1 MCHLEQVI
9 ITKDYPMRLSAI
21 ALLAMVTS
29 SLFAGESSCFFKEG
43 DRVGFFG
50 DSITEAKIYGRVTE
64 LVFHHFHPQA
74 KVSFVNNG
82 HGGLQLAG
90 TTLGTVVAGDPN
102 VVTMMIGMNDA
113 IISSWVRGM
122 PVEPVIAAYKAKLVA
137 LVRELKA
144 LGKEVIILTPTLTDE
159 SVTSIF
165 MTEGT
170 RRLLAAMGRA
180 CVEVAQQE
188 SLPCIDVQSEFE
200 RYEESLPR
208 FAVLRPDGVHPC
220 ARGQYQIAHSLWT
233 QLNLAG
239 ALQGGRAVASASP
252 ELDVELTLSSNII
265 PSDSNDVEFSLTTP
279 TPTTATVTW
288 SLGKFRGSES
298 LALNGKTSW
307 TIKLPANALPQS
319 NGTSATMV
327 VDVESHGARRIF
339 IVDVFRKMVIHGKAG
354 EATGAMADAQ
364 GEPLGTY
371 LFRKDGRRLVI
382 EASVK
387 KKELFQSNED
397 NYPWGRGDAL
407 TLYLD
412 LRKNSALAGL
422 GFDGEVFQVWFKP
435 QDKPFFS
442 PGFLP
447 YSGKHMANI
456 STAYGE
462 RSADGY
468 KVGLLLSGYVT
479 LKEIFDV
486 SDREFIGF
494 DLSIISAAAL
504 GRQTWT
510 NLQQTDRP
518 NHLFPGTFALV
529 DLYGKINTDTILT
542 ASVFP

>member
-1 MCHLEQVI
+1 
-9 ITKDYPMRLSAI
+9 MRLSAI

-29 SLFAGESSCFFKEG
+29 CLCAGESSCFFKDG
-43 DRVGFFG
+43 DRVSFFG
-50 DSITEAKIYGRVTE
+50 DSITEAKVYGRVTE
-64 LVFHHFHPQA
+64 LVFRHFHPQA
-74 KVSFVNNG
+74 KVSFINNG

-90 TTLGTVVAGDPN
+90 TTLNTVVAGDPN

-113 IISSWVRGM
+113 IIGSWVRGM
-122 PVEPVIAAYKAKLVA
+122 PIDSVIAAYKAKLAA
-137 LVRELKA
+137 LVRELRA
-144 LGKEVIILTPTLTDE
+144 LGKEIIILTPTLTDE
-159 SVTSIF
+159 SVASIF

-170 RRLLAAMGRA
+170 RRLLAAIGRG
-180 CVEVAQQE
+180 CVDVAQQE
-188 SLPCIDVQSEFE
+188 SVPCIDVQSEFE
-200 RYEESLPR
+200 HYEESLPR

-220 ARGQYQIAHSLWT
+220 ARGQYQIARSLWT

-239 ALQGGRAVASASP
+239 ALEGGRTVASAST
-252 ELDVELTLSSNII
+252 ELDVELTLASNIL
-265 PSDSNDVEFSLTTP
+265 PSDSNALEFSLTTP
-279 TPTTATVTW
+279 TPTPTPITATATW

-298 LALNGKTSW
+298 LALNGKTPW
-307 TIKLPANALPQS
+307 TLKLPTNALPQS

-327 VDVESHGARRIF
+327 VDVESQGARRLF

-354 EATGAMADAQ
+354 EATGAIADAK
-364 GEPLGTY
+364 GEPLCTY
-371 LFRKDGRRLVI
+371 LFRKDGRRLVF

-397 NYPWGRGDAL
+397 NYPWGSGDAL

-412 LRKNSALAGL
+412 LRKNSDFAGL
-422 GFDGEVFQVWFKP
+422 GFDGDVFQVWFKP

-442 PGFLP
+442 PGFHP

-456 STAYGE
+456 ATAYGE

-479 LKEIFDV
+479 LKEAFDV
-486 SDREFIGF
+486 SDRDFIGF

-529 DLYGKINTDTILT
+529 DLYGKISTDTILT